1 VKGPTEVLA
10 EYAARLRWEDLPR
23 PVVDRLK
30 LHLLDAAGSA
40 IYGGDMAWTRIIRD
54 LLSSWAGAPQ
64 ATIWSTN
71 TRVPVA
77 HAAFANTVATHA
89 FELDDR
95 RIASYMHPASATLPT
110 GLAVAESIGQV
121 TGRELLCAIVAG
133 YEVGLRIGKC
143 VGEGSFRRGFYPPG
157 IGGAF
162 AATVTA
168 ARLWGLDSARIAHA
182 ISLAANQAAGLYS
195 PTMIKRFNIGRGSYN
210 GVVAVEL
217 VRLGYAGTP
226 DALEAEVG
234 GFAGAYADE
243 PELSR
248 LTSGLG
254 EDFEILKTE
263 LKPYVS
269 SRPNHTAIDCV
280 LDLKREHPAAAGD
293 IARIEIEI
301 GTVNYKYGAGYQV
314 RDVPGALMSVAY
326 CAAVALLDNDAFLD
340 QFTEARVRDRAL
352 QDVLARTTVTVN
364 PAFDALG
371 LEKRDNTVVRWI
383 LRDGRVLVRER
394 WYAKGHP
401 EERLSDKEVHT
412 KFRRLVSKRVDAERA
427 QRIEQVFGAL
437 EDVPDVTTAASALF
451 TSDAPVSEPVG

>member
-1 VKGPTEVLA
+1 MNGLTEALA
-10 EYAARLRWEDLPR
+10 SYAADLRWEDLPR

-30 LHLLDAAGSA
+30 MHLLDAAGAA
-40 IYGGDMAWTRIIRD
+40 IYGGDMPWTRIIRD
-54 LLSSWAGAPQ
+54 LLTSWAGAPQ
-64 ATIWSTN
+64 ATIWNTN

-110 GLAVAESIGQV
+110 ALAVAESIGQV

-133 YEVGLRIGKC
+133 YEVGLRVGQC

-157 IGGAF
+157 VGGAF

-168 ARLWGLDSARIAHA
+168 ARLWGLDATRIAHA
-182 ISLAANQAAGLYS
+182 ISLCANQAAGLYS

-234 GFAGAYADE
+234 GFCAAYADN

-254 EDFEILKTE
+254 QDFEIMKTE

-280 LDLKREHPAAAGD
+280 LDLKRQHPVAAAE
-293 IARIEIEI
+293 IERIEIEI
-301 GTVNYKYGAGYQV
+301 GTVNYKYGAGFQV

-326 CAAVALLDNDAFLD
+326 CAAVALLDGDAFLD
-340 QFTEARVRDRAL
+340 QFTEARVNDRAL

-364 PAFDALG
+364 PAFDKLG

-383 LRDGRVLVRER
+383 LRDGRILVRER

-401 EERLSDKEVHT
+401 ERRLSDKEVRT
-412 KFRRLVSKRVDAERA
+412 KFRRLVENRIDVERA
-427 QRIEQVFGAL
+427 EKVERFFGAL
-437 EDVPDVTTAASALF
+437 EDVPDASTGANVLLA
-451 TSDAPVSEPVG
+451 TDARVSEPVG